1 MAAVGVLDVSEALC
15 AVQQL
20 GSSLS
25 GVAWMAV
32 GPLVQAAM
40 VMGWRPV
47 HSLGA
52 CGNIVVAVAAK
63 WMVVAVGADA
73 GMFEQ
78 SSAYAGEKKAGAL
91 AVLAVAL

>member
-1 MAAVGVLDVSEALC
+1 MLDVSEALC

-20 GSSLS
+20 GLSLS

-52 CGNIVVAVAAK
+52 CGNIVVAVVAAK
-63 WMVVAVGADA
+63 WMVVAAGADA